1 MNIRDTNN
9 ISTIRYWLY
18 INLLLVAAIVALG
31 GVTRLEGAGLSITE
45 WKPITGIIPPFSLQD
60 WHVLFQQYQ
69 LSPEFLKIT
78 RGITIGEFQYIYWL
92 EYFHRLLARAIG
104 LAFILPAIYFWLT
117 KNLPRS
123 MYRGVITI
131 GCLILLQGAMG
142 WYMVKSG
149 LIQDPHVSHY
159 RLAMHLLLAFII
171 FIYMLRLALDTHVL
185 KPVPAPPIT
194 LRLAR
199 LVQAMVILTIIYGA
213 FVAGMRAG
221 LLYNTFPKMGLEWI
235 PGEVFYLNPWWKNLW
250 ENPATV
256 QLIHRWL
263 GMLTAIMVVWLVT
276 LLPPNLK
283 MERILLVTLVSLQ
296 VLLGIL
302 TLLNHVPT
310 ALATFHQLGALGV
323 FSVVMVVR
331 YRLQKNI

>member
-1 MNIRDTNN
+1 MLKV
-9 ISTIRYWLY
+9 RYWLY
-18 INLLLVAAIVALG
+18 INLLLVAGIVALG
-31 GVTRLEGAGLSITE
+31 GITRLEGAGLSITE

-60 WHVLFQQYQ
+60 WQILFQQYQ

-78 RGITIGEFQYIYWL
+78 RGITMNEFQYIYWL

-104 LAFILPAIYFWLT
+104 LAFMLPAMYFWL
-117 KNLPRS
+117 KKDLPKS
-123 MYRGVITI
+123 MYRGVISI
-131 GCLILLQGAMG
+131 GLLILLQGAMG

-171 FIYMLRLALDTHVL
+171 FVYILRLTLDTHAL
-185 KPVPAPPIT
+185 KPVPIPRAT
-194 LRLAR
+194 LRLTR
-199 LVQAMVILTIIYGA
+199 VVQAIVVITIIYGA

-235 PGEVFYLNPWWKNLW
+235 PGEVFYLNPWWMNLW
-250 ENPATV
+250 ENPVTV

-263 GMLTAIMVVWLVT
+263 GMLTAGMTLGLVT

-283 MERILLVTLVSLQ
+283 IERILLVTLVSLQ

-323 FSVVMVVR
+323 FSVVMMLR
-331 YRLQKNI
+331 YRFR

>member
-1 MNIRDTNN
+1 
-9 ISTIRYWLY
+9 
-18 INLLLVAAIVALG
+18 
-31 GVTRLEGAGLSITE
+31 
-45 WKPITGIIPPFSLQD
+45 
-60 WHVLFQQYQ
+60 
-69 LSPEFLKIT
+69 
-78 RGITIGEFQYIYWL
+78 
-92 EYFHRLLARAIG
+92 
-104 LAFILPAIYFWLT
+104 
-117 KNLPRS
+117 
-123 MYRGVITI
+123 
-131 GCLILLQGAMG
+131 
-142 WYMVKSG
+142 
-149 LIQDPHVSHY
+149 
-159 RLAMHLLLAFII
+159 
-171 FIYMLRLALDTHVL
+171 
-185 KPVPAPPIT
+185 
-194 LRLAR
+194 
-199 LVQAMVILTIIYGA
+199 MVILTIIYGA

-250 ENPATV
+250 ENPVTV

-263 GMLTAIMVVWLVT
+263 GMLTAIMVVWLVP

-331 YRLQKNI
+331 HRLQQNI

>member
-1 MNIRDTNN
+1 MLKV
-9 ISTIRYWLY
+9 RYWLY
-18 INLLLVAAIVALG
+18 INLLLVAGIVALG

-60 WHVLFQQYQ
+60 WQILFQQYQ

-78 RGITIGEFQYIYWL
+78 RGITMDEFQYIYWL
-92 EYFHRLLARAIG
+92 EYFHRLLARTIG
-104 LAFILPAIYFWLT
+104 LFFIFPAMYFWL
-117 KNLPRS
+117 KKDLPKS
-123 MYRGVITI
+123 TYRGVISI
-131 GCLILLQGAMG
+131 GLLILLQGAMG

-185 KPVPAPPIT
+185 KPVPAPLAT
-194 LRLAR
+194 FRLAR

-221 LLYNTFPKMGLEWI
+221 LLYNTFPKMGLEWS
-235 PGEVFYLNPWWKNLW
+235 PGEVFYLKPWWANLW
-250 ENPATV
+250 ENPVTV

-263 GMLTAIMVVWLVT
+263 GILTASMVLGLVT

-283 MERILLVTLVSLQ
+283 IERILLVTLVSLQ

-310 ALATFHQLGALGV
+310 ALATLHQLGALGV
-323 FSVVMVVR
+323 FSMVMVVR
-331 YRLQKNI
+331 YRIKGTT